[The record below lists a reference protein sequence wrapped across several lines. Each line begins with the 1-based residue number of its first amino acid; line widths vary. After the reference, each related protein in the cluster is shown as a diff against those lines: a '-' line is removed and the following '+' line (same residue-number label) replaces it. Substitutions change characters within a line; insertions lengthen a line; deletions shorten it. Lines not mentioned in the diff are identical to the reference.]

1 MKKLIIGLLF
11 LVSSTSLLAQKLV
24 LKRVCNSGNNN
35 QLTWQF
41 QASSCTLIGNAK
53 LYAKESFSQAFYL
66 INNAV
71 NPISGNFTHNN
82 ANVPSVKDWYYFFEY
97 ASICG
102 SDTFT
107 FHTDTLQIDNTKPD
121 STILDSVSV
130 DPINNVVQLGWTSN
144 KTADF
149 FAYYLYNYDRADPRL
164 IENFK
169 DTFFIDLNPVNP
181 KSKSLSYDI
190 TSADSCNNRKEYGAY
205 QHKTIHLIGKID
217 TCINAITLSWTPYV
231 GWPVGEYQIFRSTNG
246 STFNWIAST
255 AGSVLK
261 FEETINLPGAN
272 ISYFVRARKEKDL
285 KVSSSSNS
293 SPALIL
299 GKSINPSN
307 TIIKQITNDTD
318 NKIQVE
324 IARNPL
330 ADYLNIEL
338 LRVNTAG
345 MVESVFNF
353 NNNENE
359 YIDNTANNKFRYD
372 YYILSRNM
380 CGVVSDSSPFSNN
393 IVLNLNGNNNNI
405 DLFWNR
411 YFTWNTGVKNYTI
424 YRSSGNNINEA
435 INFTAIANAQTDTLI
450 SILKDNF
457 AVNCFYVLATDNSNL
472 LVSRS
477 NVACYVKAGK
487 VYYPNAIV
495 PNGINKTFTFVGEGV
510 DLQNSSIAIYNRW
523 GQVEYAANSI
533 EAGWD
538 GKDNNRKEVNTGV
551 YFFIAKIKVGLE
563 TIDINGSI
571 SVIR

>member
-11 LVSSTSLLAQKLV
+11 LVNSTTILAQNLV
-24 LKRVCNSGNNN
+24 LKRVCNNGNNN
-35 QLTWQF
+35 QLTWQL
-41 QASSCTLIGNAK
+41 QASSCALVGNAK
-53 LYAKESFSQAFYL
+53 LYAKESFSQPFYL
-66 INNAV
+66 INNAI
-71 NPISGNFTHNN
+71 NPSSGNFTHNN
-82 ANVPSVKDWYYFFEY
+82 ANVPSVKDWYYFIEY
-97 ASICG
+97 AGICG
-102 SDTFT
+102 GNTISFQ
-107 FHTDTLQIDNTKPD
+107 TDTLQIDNTKPD

-130 DPINNVVQLGWTSN
+130 DPINNVVLLGWTSN
-144 KTADF
+144 KTKDF

-164 IENFK
+164 IENYR

-205 QHKTIHLIGKID
+205 QHKTIHLTGKVD
-217 TCINAITLSWTPYV
+217 TCINLISLSWTPYI

-246 STFNWIAST
+246 SAFNWIAST
-255 AGSVLK
+255 SGSELK
-261 FEETINLPGAN
+261 FEETINLPAAN
-272 ISYFVRARKEKDL
+272 ISYFVRARKDKNFNI
-285 KVSSSSNS
+285 SSSSNS
-293 SPALIL
+293 SPNFIL
-299 GKSINPSN
+299 GKSISPSN
-307 TIIKQITNDTD
+307 TIIKQITNNID
-318 NKIQVE
+318 NKIQIE
-324 IARNPL
+324 IIRNPQ
-330 ADYLNIEL
+330 ADYLNVEL
-338 LRVNTAG
+338 LRVNNTG
-345 MVESVFNF
+345 MLESIYNF
-353 NNNENE
+353 NKNENE

-372 YYILSRNM
+372 YYILSKNL
-380 CGVVSDSSPFSNN
+380 CGIISDSSPFSNN
-393 IVLNLNGNNNNI
+393 IVLNLSDNNNNI

-424 YRSSGNNINEA
+424 YRSSANNVNEA
-435 INFTAIANAQTDTLI
+435 INFTAIANTQTDTLI
-450 SILKDNF
+450 SIQKDNF

-472 LVSRS
+472 LMSRS
-477 NVACYVKAGK
+477 NVECYVKAGK

-495 PNGINKTFTFVGEGV
+495 PNGINKRFTFVGEGI

-538 GKDNNRKEVNTGV
+538 GKDNNGKEVNTGV